1 MIRTI
6 LALAIACGL
15 SACAAQ
21 LPAPAPEPSIVYRDA
36 AVAVPVSCVVD
47 RPAPVVPLRERVAP
61 AEWRTRAPGAKVQA
75 IAAQAGRRMSH
86 QTLSDAATSGCT
98 DR

>member
-6 LALAIACGL
+6 RALAIASGL
-15 SACAAQ
+15 SACAAH
-21 LPAPAPEPSIVYRDA
+21 APAPEPSIVYRDA
-36 AVAVPVSCVVD
+36 AVAVPVGCVVD

-61 AEWRTRAPGAKVQA
+61 AEWRIRAPGAKVQA
-75 IAAQAGRRMSH
+75 IAAQAGRRMNH
-86 QTLSDAATSGCT
+86 QTRTDAATSGCT

>member
-6 LALAIACGL
+6 LALAIAGGL
-15 SACAAQ
+15 SACAGQ
-21 LPAPAPEPSIVYRDA
+21 MPAPEPSIVYRDA
-36 AVAVPVSCVVD
+36 AVAVPVGCVVD
-47 RPAPVVPLRERVAP
+47 RPAPIVPLRERVAP

-75 IAAQAGRRMSH
+75 IAAQAGRRMNH
-86 QTLSDAATSGCT
+86 QTRTDAATSGCT

>member
-6 LALAIACGL
+6 LALAIAGGL

-36 AVAVPVSCVVD
+36 AVAVPVGCVVD
-47 RPAPVVPLRERVAP
+47 RPAPVVPLRERIAP

-75 IAAQAGRRMSH
+75 IAAQAGRRMNH
-86 QTLSDAATSGCT
+86 QTRTDASMSGCT

>member
-6 LALAIACGL
+6 LALAIASGL
-15 SACAAQ
+15 SACAAH
-21 LPAPAPEPSIVYRDA
+21 APAPEPSIVYRDA
-36 AVAVPVSCVVD
+36 AVAVPVGCVVD

-61 AEWRTRAPGAKVQA
+61 VEWRTRAPGAKVQA
-75 IAAQAGRRMSH
+75 IAAQAGRRMNH
-86 QTLSDAATSGCT
+86 QTRTDAATSGCT

>member
-6 LALAIACGL
+6 LALAIAGGL
-15 SACAAQ
+15 SACAAH
-21 LPAPAPEPSIVYRDA
+21 APTPEPSIVYRD
-36 AVAVPVSCVVD
+36 VPMAVPVGCVVD

-61 AEWRTRAPGAKVQA
+61 AEWRIRAPGAKVQA
-75 IAAQAGRRMSH
+75 IAAQAGRRMNH
-86 QTLSDAATSGCT
+86 QTRTDAATSGCT